1 MKRSLLVFLF
11 FAPLMLLGQTQ
22 ISVPFNDGWIGYV
35 GSNTQQ
41 SINSQTFA
49 TMGIERIFLTQS
61 SSSGQFEIQGNDV
74 NIDLVIELM
83 DGSQLELAG
92 SLTWRLAS
100 GNNILAF
107 GIIPSAGSSVS
118 YFYNSK
124 QYTIYGKTATD
135 DGSNV
140 VLEKVGVNLT
150 YTDGSSISGNAANV
164 SSMLAELNAYLAEV
178 NASKP
183 QGPVTVVSSVSCGA
197 SSDMVVQGTATLQSG
212 ESLSVSLNHVS
223 YDMNDVN
230 LNLDGNIWT
239 LTVAGSGFL
248 PGIYDVTASITNS
261 SGYTLTD
268 NTSGEL
274 TLISDVSA
282 PTGNGTQSFCSTSAP
297 TVSDLAATGESVQWY
312 GTSTGGTTLSSSTA
326 LVDGTT
332 YYASQTIGDC
342 ESNDR
347 LAVTVT
353 VNQVSA
359 PTGSSSQ
366 SFCSSSAPTVSDLA
380 ATGTSIQWYG
390 TSIGGTALLASTALV
405 DGTTYYASQTIGDC
419 ESTDRLAVT
428 VTVNQVSAPTGNG
441 TQSFCS
447 TSAPT
452 VSDLAATGTSIQWYG
467 TSIGGTALL
476 ASTVLVDGTTYYA
489 SQTIGDCESTD
500 RLSVSVSFVSCG
512 SDSDSD
518 GISDNQELT
527 DGTDPLNPDSDG
539 DGVTDGKEKTDQTDP
554 LDGCSLK
561 LASQTLTPSADW
573 KSGDCDNDGV
583 TNDTELTDGTDPLNP
598 DSDGDGVTDGKEK
611 TDQTN
616 PLDGC
621 SLVLASQTLTPS
633 ADWKSGDCDNDGV
646 GNDIELTDG
655 TDPLNPDSDGDGV
668 TDGKEKTDQT
678 NPLDGCSYYLRSQT
692 LTPSAKWN
700 TADCDVDGISNGEEV
715 RVGTHPQDPDT
726 DGDGVTDGREVSDV
740 TDPLDLCSFKLLSQ
754 SLPVSAGWNQSDCD
768 NDGLSNFDEFAAGT
782 HPADPD
788 TDKDGVID
796 GTEFKDNTDPIDPCS
811 YLSASQTLQPGLS
824 WATADCDNDGLT
836 NQQEEEAGT
845 SPDNPD
851 SDGDGVL
858 DSTEVSDN
866 TDPNDPCSYLSA
878 SQTLQPGS
886 SWATADCDKDGLT
899 NQQEEEAGTSPDN
912 PDSDGDG
919 VFDSTEVSDSTD
931 PNDPCSYLSASQ
943 TLPPGSSWATAD
955 CDNDGIS
962 NLQEVQNGT
971 DILSV
976 DTDGDGVTDGDEQ
989 VDETNPLDKCDFY
1002 LASQT
1007 VVVSDQWFEADCD
1020 YDGIGNGAELES
1032 GTDPQEF
1039 NEFFALSITQVETL
1053 EDGTVDVYG
1062 IATPNSQVVL
1072 IFPDGTI
1079 LFITAGLDGQFGP
1092 VNSEKVQ
1099 ESGLITLIERDLNGN
1114 IREQATADYVAIQTI
1129 EAGDD
1134 DLGSFS
1140 VRDKGEVTFS
1150 ILGNDL
1156 LGESAPAISDV
1167 NISLSGSPSESLIY
1181 LDAISG
1187 QLVVKEGVSAGN
1199 YELVYQICEKTFPE
1213 NCDEAT
1219 IRFTVEDNCTL
1230 VIPNGFSPNGDGI
1243 QDTWRIYCLDRHPN
1257 ASIRIFN
1264 RMGNLVYS
1272 LESYGNEN
1280 LHGAESA
1287 WWDGTAN
1294 QKWNLGDGI
1303 LPIGHYFYILDLKD
1317 GSEPLN
1323 GFIYLN
1329 R

>member
-390 TSIGGTALLASTALV
+390 TSIGGTALLAST
-405 DGTTYYASQTIGDC
+405 
-419 ESTDRLAVT
+419 
-428 VTVNQVSAPTGNG
+428 
-441 TQSFCS
+441 
-447 TSAPT
+447 
-452 VSDLAATGTSIQWYG
+452 
-467 TSIGGTALL
+467 
-476 ASTVLVDGTTYYA
+476 VLVDGTTYYA

-611 TDQTN
+611 TDQTD
-616 PLDGC
+616 PLDDC
-621 SLVLASQTLTPS
+621 SLKLASQTLTPS
-633 ADWKSGDCDNDGV
+633 TDWKSGDCDNDGV
-646 GNDIELTDG
+646 TNATELADG

>member
-419 ESTDRLAVT
+419 ESTDRL
-428 VTVNQVSAPTGNG
+428 
-441 TQSFCS
+441 
-447 TSAPT
+447 
-452 VSDLAATGTSIQWYG
+452 
-467 TSIGGTALL
+467 
-476 ASTVLVDGTTYYA
+476 
-489 SQTIGDCESTD
+489 
-500 RLSVSVSFVSCG
+500 SVSVSFVSCG

-518 GISDNQELT
+518 GISDNQ
-527 DGTDPLNPDSDG
+527 
-539 DGVTDGKEKTDQTDP
+539 
-554 LDGCSLK
+554 
-561 LASQTLTPSADW
+561 
-573 KSGDCDNDGV
+573 
-583 TNDTELTDGTDPLNP
+583 
-598 DSDGDGVTDGKEK
+598 
-611 TDQTN
+611 
-616 PLDGC
+616 
-621 SLVLASQTLTPS
+621 
-633 ADWKSGDCDNDGV
+633 
-646 GNDIELTDG
+646 ELTDG

>member
-419 ESTDRLAVT
+419 ESTDRL
-428 VTVNQVSAPTGNG
+428 
-441 TQSFCS
+441 
-447 TSAPT
+447 
-452 VSDLAATGTSIQWYG
+452 
-467 TSIGGTALL
+467 
-476 ASTVLVDGTTYYA
+476 
-489 SQTIGDCESTD
+489 
-500 RLSVSVSFVSCG
+500 SVSVSFVSCG

-518 GISDNQELT
+518 GISDNQ
-527 DGTDPLNPDSDG
+527 
-539 DGVTDGKEKTDQTDP
+539 
-554 LDGCSLK
+554 
-561 LASQTLTPSADW
+561 
-573 KSGDCDNDGV
+573 
-583 TNDTELTDGTDPLNP
+583 ELTDGTDPLNP

-646 GNDIELTDG
+646 TNDTELTDGTDPLNPDSDGDGVTDGKEKTDQTDPLDDCSLKLASQTLTPSADWKSGDCDNDGVTNATELADG

-878 SQTLQPGS
+878 SQTLQ
-886 SWATADCDKDGLT
+886 
-899 NQQEEEAGTSPDN
+899 
-912 PDSDGDG
+912 
-919 VFDSTEVSDSTD
+919 
-931 PNDPCSYLSASQ
+931 
-943 TLPPGSSWATAD
+943 PGSSWATAD